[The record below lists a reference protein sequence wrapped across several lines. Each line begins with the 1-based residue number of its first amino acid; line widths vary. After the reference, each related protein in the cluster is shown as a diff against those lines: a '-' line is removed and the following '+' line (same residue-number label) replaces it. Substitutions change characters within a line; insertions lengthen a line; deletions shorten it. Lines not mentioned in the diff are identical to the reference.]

1 MQSSQARSSST
12 ERMRR
17 EVERQK
23 QDRNS
28 AANANVQMEDVEETY
43 DEVGEMVRGSGKR
56 QMQIFHYERDIND
69 VVDNSVFDLWAIILT
84 LKTFAQ

>member
-1 MQSSQARSSST
+1 MQSSQARSNST

-23 QDRNS
+23 QDRVAIPTTS
-28 AANANVQMEDVEETY
+28 ANAQMEDVEETF

-56 QMQIFHYERDIND
+56 QMQIFHYERAIDD
-69 VVDNSVFDLWAIILT
+69 VVDNSVFDLWLILAH
-84 LKTFAQ
+84 LK